1 MLTSYKGLH
10 RNNKKQPLAQLLK
23 HGNASQTTLNL
34 KLFKA
39 KMERGNYRME
49 GSFKNTRAI
58 DTRCFSPPLNCKGS
72 KITDFETLLLGPTG
86 SDYSGFGMS

>member
-58 DTRCFSPPLNCKGS
+58 DTRCFSPPLNFNPRS
-72 KITDFETLLLGPTG
+72 PTTVL
-86 SDYSGFGMS
+86 YLSGKFIIVS